1 VCECS
6 TWNRTFGWG
15 TWRGVRN
22 GHCARLPA
30 RSCRIIRTLVLY
42 HAGWPLVAYI
52 FQLCSLVRL
61 APLCREKNL
70 SDPARR
76 VRLHSQTHGNVP
88 AGADSDA
95 HTVVVIAPCKCL
107 PRTRHIASR
116 WGEPSHRAAPPA
128 SARGHNGIVPFA
140 SRNLVAC
147 GHAERV
153 SVDGRAI
160 ERETSVVG
168 HDEREPTLSS
178 LR

>member
-1 VCECS
+1 MSEVLRRWGRGVVCECS

-76 VRLHSQTHGNVP
+76 VRLNSQTHGNVP

-107 PRTRHIASR
+107 PRTRHISCRSWGAIASGCTACQCPR
-116 WGEPSHRAAPPA
+116 SQ
-128 SARGHNGIVPFA
+128 RGCSVRITESCRLR
-140 SRNLVAC
+140 SR
-147 GHAERV
+147 
-153 SVDGRAI
+153 
-160 ERETSVVG
+160 
-168 HDEREPTLSS
+168 
-178 LR
+178 